1 MSNID
6 AATVLQDAV
15 RKEIQPGFIKI
26 SISRLLNDEQ
36 DMNAKHVKE
45 IELLSSSLTITN
57 DENELD
63 LTNFVPSINRKIPTS
78 KIKQIVLLFEVTFI
92 FIILEPEIHSSPIK
106 TQVML
111 NEKRKSK
118 TSVNY
123 KNKEI
128 CFLEN
133 QEEFINQKYV

>member
-78 KIKQIVLLFEVTFI
+78 KIKQIVLLFEVMFI